1 MVTKRDLEVAIA
13 AYGLGRILP
22 AGSTRA
28 AVRAVIPQVV
38 RAGKV
43 IAPTAG
49 RTAATLAAAN
59 PVSTG
64 LGLGLAATQTP
75 SGQALLDAAAERG
88 AADRVRAQ
96 QLLDQFIFEQV
107 TQPTQQAMDI
117 FESPTVRGAIKSKA
131 KRKVSKY
138 QKAVKAGMKAVKS
151 SKFNGKK
158 GTVSNAKKAFAA
170 VNKVASAVNKGKKV
184 SNKGVTGTIARA
196 VRKVLPKKRST
207 RKTIKS
213 PSIKGRVR
221 VNQ

>member
-75 SGQALLDAAAERG
+75 SGQALLEAAAERG
-88 AADRVRAQ
+88 RMDRVRAQ
-96 QLLDQFIFEQV
+96 QLLDEFIFTQV
-107 TQPTQQAMDI
+107 TQPTQQAADI
-117 FESPTVRGAIKSKA
+117 LQSPTIQAQAKRTV

-138 QKAVKAGMKAVKS
+138 AKAVKAGIAAVKK
-151 SKFNGKK
+151 SKYNGKPNK
-158 GTVSNAKKAFAA
+158 INNAKKTFAT
-170 VNKVASAVNKGKKV
+170 VSKTVSAVNRGKKTPT
-184 SNKGVTGTIARA
+184 KGIRGTIARA
-196 VRKVLPKKRST
+196 ARRVLK
-207 RKTIKS
+207 
-213 PSIKGRVR
+213 
-221 VNQ
+221 